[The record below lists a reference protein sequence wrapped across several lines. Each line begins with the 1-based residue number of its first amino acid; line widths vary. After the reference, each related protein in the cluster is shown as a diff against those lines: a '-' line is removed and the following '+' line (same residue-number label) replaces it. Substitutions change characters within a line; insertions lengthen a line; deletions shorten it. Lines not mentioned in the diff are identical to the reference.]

1 MDLSTKEVLTFKE
14 ACFYTGIKES
24 YMYKLTSSG
33 KIPHSKPQGG
43 KLYFKRTDLESWLLQ
58 NPAKTTDQIKMEA
71 ANRVAFGKE
80 KGGVL

>member
-14 ACFYTGIKES
+14 ACIYTGMKES

-43 KLYFKRTDLESWLLQ
+43 KIYLKRTSLENWLLQ
-58 NPAKTTDQIKMEA
+58 NPVKTADQIKMEA

-80 KGGVL
+80 KGAII